1 MRSLKQIIGILAT
14 GYILMFYSELMFWAR
29 VRPDDSLPNWLS
41 TWLAYSL
48 LAYVFLSILARFQVD
63 TIWGLFLAGAAFGWL
78 AEGLVVQTAYEDLP
92 LSISFTGLA
101 WHALISVWVGWGAVR
116 KALSAGPG
124 ATARLAALIGCGYGL
139 WAISWWLE
147 PDGGMAAPLD
157 FAAFALVGSLLL
169 VLAYW
174 LAERCLPEGLTSS
187 RKAESAAGLPLVLAS
202 LLARRRLP
210 GGLTPSRKVEIVVAL
225 LFILYFIFVTV
236 PAAPL
241 AAVILPA
248 LLLVLYLALRRGRS
262 QMGENREI
270 ERLPTP
276 PIRYLG
282 LLALPLA
289 ASLVYAAAFAL
300 GLRWHSNWV
309 VYLVTTPAGF
319 IVLAVSLVKA
329 WRRQAPA
336 PEV

>member
-78 AEGLVVQTAYEDLP
+78 AEGLVVQTAYENLP

-124 ATARLAALIGCGYGL
+124 ATARLATLIGCGYGL

-174 LAERCLPEGLTSS
+174 LAERC
-187 RKAESAAGLPLVLAS
+187 
-202 LLARRRLP
+202 LP

>member
-124 ATARLAALIGCGYGL
+124 ATARLATLIGCGYGL

-187 RKAESAAGLPLVLAS
+187 RK
-202 LLARRRLP
+202 
-210 GGLTPSRKVEIVVAL
+210 TEIVVGV
-225 LFILYFIFVTV
+225 LFLLYFIFVTV